1 MSRKISLIIGAGCT
15 VSDVST
21 RSKIRRPPLDK
32 GFFSIANTTNS
43 AQVNTIVSYITENYG
58 LDISQRE
65 NDSLEKVM
73 AMIYTDVF
81 DPNLEHDASRV
92 FRELITLFNRR
103 LADTTNNLRA
113 TQQRYLYRIIS
124 YYLKNGVKPKDITI
138 VTFNQDI
145 QIEKVLHKLGQ
156 TERYWK
162 IGTIFNFP
170 YCYSVPISPTNIT
183 FPSETKSKEDLFKIG
198 KDPNLKGIR
207 IFKLHGSLNWH
218 STHRSSRPSPRAM
231 FRPNRVIRIT
241 RRQIIPLQM
250 TLTLT
255 GGHHAQNTF
264 PVIVP
269 PITHKS
275 GILHNYIKPLWR
287 MAETELK
294 AANEVVIF
302 GYSCP
307 VMDFESSNL
316 IQRSLKKAARYEDL
330 SIIDPNSS
338 IITRYID
345 LIKPP
350 QITWYPSAKDFLQ
363 RKLTCT

>member
-21 RSKIRRPPLDK
+21 RPQIRRPPLDK
-32 GFFSIANTTNS
+32 GFFSIADKTNP
-43 AQVNTIVSYITENYG
+43 AQVNPIVSYITENYG
-58 LDISQRE
+58 LNILQRE

-73 AMIYTDVF
+73 AMIYPDVF
-81 DPNLEHDASRV
+81 DPNLEHNASRV
-92 FRELITLFNRR
+92 FWGLIDLFSRR
-103 LADTTNNLRA
+103 LAGTTNNLRA

-156 TERYWK
+156 TERYKK

-170 YCYSVPISPTNIT
+170 YCYSVPIAPANIT
-183 FPSETKSKEDLFKIG
+183 FPSGTKRKEDLFKAG
-198 KDPNLKGIR
+198 NDPNLKAVKIL
-207 IFKLHGSLNWH
+207 KLHGSLNWH
-218 STHRSSRPSPRAM
+218 STHRSSRPSPQAM

-241 RRQIIPLQM
+241 RREIIDPQM
-250 TLTLT
+250 MVALT
-255 GGHHAQNTF
+255 GRHRQHTL

-275 GILHNYIKPLWR
+275 GILHNDIKPLWR
-287 MAETELK
+287 MAEKELK

-316 IQRSLKKAARYEDL
+316 IQRSLKEAAKYKDL
-330 SIIDPNSS
+330 SIIDPDSS
-338 IITRYID
+338 VITRYID

-350 QITWYPSAKDFLQ
+350 QITCYPSAKDFLQ

>member
-21 RSKIRRPPLDK
+21 RPKIWRPPLDK
-32 GFFSIANTTNS
+32 GFFSIANTTNPTE
-43 AQVNTIVSYITENYG
+43 AKIIVSYITENYG
-58 LDISQRE
+58 LDILQPE
-65 NDSLEKVM
+65 NDSLEQVM

-81 DPNLEHDASRV
+81 DPNLEHNSSRV
-92 FRELITLFNRR
+92 FRELITLFNQR

-113 TQQRYLYRIIS
+113 TQQRYLYRIVS

-145 QIEKVLHKLGQ
+145 QIEKVLYKLAQ
-156 TERYWK
+156 TERYKK

-170 YCYSVPISPTNIT
+170 YCYSIPISSATVTGPTG
-183 FPSETKSKEDLFKIG
+183 TKSKEGLFKLAN
-198 KDPNLKGIR
+198 DSNLKGIR
-207 IFKLHGSLNWH
+207 ILKLHGSLNWH
-218 STHRSSRPSPRAM
+218 STHRSRKPSPRAM

-241 RRQIIPLQM
+241 QRQIIATQM
-250 TLTLT
+250 TFT
-255 GGHHAQNTF
+255 GTHHAQHTL

-269 PITHKS
+269 PVTHKS
-275 GILHNYIKPLWR
+275 AILHNYIKPLWR
-287 MAETELK
+287 MAEQELR

-316 IQRSLKKAARYEDL
+316 IQRSLKEAAKYKDL
-330 SIIDPNSS
+330 SIIDPDSS
-338 IITRYID
+338 VLTRYIN

-350 QITWYPSAKDFLQ
+350 QITCYPSATDFLQ
-363 RKLTCT
+363 RK